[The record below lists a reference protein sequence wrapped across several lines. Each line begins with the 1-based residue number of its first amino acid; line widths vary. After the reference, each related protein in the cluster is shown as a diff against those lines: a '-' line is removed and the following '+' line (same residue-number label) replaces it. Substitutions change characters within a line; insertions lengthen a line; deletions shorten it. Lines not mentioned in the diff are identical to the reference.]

1 MAGGYRSKVDQRKLD
16 QSLDELVKE
25 DELSE
30 REKRKSSR
38 YSPYPD
44 PHKNTR
50 SSRQA
55 RRELDSV
62 YVGNLPYNL
71 TEDELRHHMSKGE
84 DNLPYYVCLHL
95 GLQLGR

>member
-1 MAGGYRSKVDQRKLD
+1 MAGGYRSKLD
-16 QSLDELVKE
+16 QSLDELVKQ

-30 REKRKSSR
+30 IEREREEKRKSSR

-44 PHKNTR
+44 PQKSSR

-55 RRELDSV
+55 RRESDSV

-71 TEDELRHHMSKGE
+71 TEDELRHHMSKGA
-84 DNLPYYVCLHL
+84 
-95 GLQLGR
+95 RI

>member
-38 YSPYPD
+38 YSPYPN
-44 PHKNTR
+44 PQKSTR
-50 SSRQA
+50 SS

-71 TEDELRHHMSKGE
+71 TEDQLRHHMSKGME
-84 DNLPYYVCLHL
+84 IMYLNSMTLCMCVCT
-95 GLQLGR
+95 QLGG